1 MTDHNLCERKWQLL
15 QCHCNYTA
23 CIAKNDRWISDSI
36 SDADKK
42 RVLHFCI
49 QNQPESFIPVT
60 ILLSYEQCY
69 VQHLL
74 STIHS
79 NKLSVESKTGER
91 RMDKC
96 WNSIGMGFKCWRQRE
111 WRMKFY
117 HLHLYVQ
124 CFWLFVLFDWH
135 IPNYDDSDN
144 NSSICANAVLPTTK
158 CTWCELSRLNIFL
171 EYFCR
176 FRVLSFWFFGCRN
189 VCNEL
194 NKQNLPDNL
203 EYRPY
208 CQHFSKVDQ
217 MTVSDS
223 FALIED
229 FVMWVPTQ
237 IHNGPSEKWMQ
248 RNQLNRKS
256 NKLIIKKYIAVVI
269 HNKNKNK

>member
-117 HLHLYVQ
+117 HLHLCVQ

-158 CTWCELSRLNIFL
+158 CTWMWVIAIEHFLGIFL
-171 EYFCR
+171 SISSTFFLVVEMYVMSWINKTYRTISNIAHIASTSQKLTKWRFLTALRWSKILWCECR
-176 FRVLSFWFFGCRN
+176 RRYIMDHLK
-189 VCNEL
+189 NEC
-194 NKQNLPDNL
+194 K
-203 EYRPY
+203 EI
-208 CQHFSKVDQ
+208 S
-217 MTVSDS
+217 
-223 FALIED
+223 
-229 FVMWVPTQ
+229 
-237 IHNGPSEKWMQ
+237 
-248 RNQLNRKS
+248 
-256 NKLIIKKYIAVVI
+256 
-269 HNKNKNK
+269 